1 MENQIRRETL
11 GMTDTLTNRRQR
23 RISRRRQRITEAAAR
38 VFARKG
44 YSNSTTRE
52 VAEEADVAEGTLY
65 NYFSGKR
72 EILMAIAHDADAPI
86 EAALLEAG
94 GLGTREEMIDV
105 FEKALTISGDQ
116 LPFAQ
121 TVLNEA
127 WVDDVILNEFV
138 ADRIRRI
145 HRLLTSF
152 IAERISAGV
161 FRGIDPALGA
171 QVVMGMFAGLI
182 LPALRGVAPLPSPA
196 ERHRLAEMIVNLL
209 LDGVLIRDC

>member
-1 MENQIRRETL
+1 L
-11 GMTDTLTNRRQR
+11 GLVNRPTARRQR
-23 RISRRRQRITEAAAR
+23 RINRRRQRILEAAAR

-44 YSNSTTRE
+44 YANSTTRE

-72 EILMAIAHDADAPI
+72 DILMAIAHDADAPI

-94 GLGTREEMIDV
+94 GLGTREEMVKV
-105 FEKALTISGDQ
+105 FEKALTISSEQ

-127 WVDDVILNEFV
+127 WVDDAILDEFV
-138 ADRIRRI
+138 AVRIRRM
-145 HRLLTSF
+145 HQLLTSF
-152 IAERISAGV
+152 IAERVSAGV
-161 FRGIDPALGA
+161 FRPIDPALGA

-182 LPALRGVAPLPSPA
+182 LPALRGVAPLPSPE
-196 ERHRLAEMIVNLL
+196 ERHKLAEMIVNLL

>member
-1 MENQIRRETL
+1 LSATDGLTSRRL
-11 GMTDTLTNRRQR
+11 R
-23 RISRRRQRITEAAAR
+23 RINRRRQRITEAAAR

-44 YSNSTTRE
+44 YANATTRE

-86 EAALLEAG
+86 ESALLEAG

-105 FEKALTISGDQ
+105 FEKALTISSEQ
-116 LPFAQ
+116 LPFTQ

-127 WVDDVILNEFV
+127 WVDDAILQGFV
-138 ADRIRRI
+138 AVRIRRV
-145 HRLLTSF
+145 HQLLTSF
-152 IAERISAGV
+152 IAERVSAGV
-161 FRGIDPALGA
+161 FRPIDPALGA

-196 ERHRLAEMIVNLL
+196 DRRKLAEMIVNLL
-209 LDGVLIRDC
+209 LDGVLVRDC